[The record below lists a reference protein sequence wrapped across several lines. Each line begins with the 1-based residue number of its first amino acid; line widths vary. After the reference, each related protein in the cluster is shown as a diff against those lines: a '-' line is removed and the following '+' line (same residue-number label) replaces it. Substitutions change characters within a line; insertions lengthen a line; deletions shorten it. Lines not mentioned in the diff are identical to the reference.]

1 MADYTESATLDQST
15 YPENAIDAQEWS
27 RVEPLI
33 NAEQLKRRFLWGIPL
48 VSPIRDPITGKAD
61 VMTNEDLKEFVLR
74 AVAQVELDT
83 GIDIFPV
90 QRSEGQDFDRN
101 LLVQY
106 GHLRLDHR
114 PILSVDKLSVRPAGN
129 QDIYIVPPEWIDH
142 KYFTKGLLH
151 IIPLMPA
158 VNSGIIPTGR
168 GGGTMFLQIIAGGRQ
183 WIPAYWNIEYTT
195 GFKDGILPK
204 VLNELIGCYAGVDVL
219 AILQATYRSTSYSL
233 GVDGISQSG
242 STPGPNMFDPR
253 IKQLELKKKQL
264 LGKFKALFQNKF
276 ILSNI

>member
-1 MADYTESATLDQST
+1 MADYTDSALLDQSL

-27 RVEPLI
+27 RVEPLLT
-33 NAEQLKRRFLWGIPL
+33 AEQLKRRFLWGIPL

-61 VMTNEDLKEFVLR
+61 TMTSEDLKEFVLR

-83 GIDIFPV
+83 GIDVFPV

-114 PILSVDKLSVRPAGN
+114 PIVSIDKLSIKPASGD
-129 QDIYIVPPEWIDH
+129 DIYIVPPEWIDH

-158 VNSGIIPTGR
+158 INSGVIPTGR
-168 GGGTMFLQIIAGGRQ
+168 SGGTMFLHIIAGGRQ
-183 WIPAYWNIEYTT
+183 WVPSYWNIEYTT

-204 VLNELIGCYAGVDVL
+204 VLNELIGCYAAVDILTVL
-219 AILQATYRSTSYSL
+219 QSTYRSTSYSL

-276 ILSNI
+276 IVSNI